1 MMPEKGL
8 TIVDKAALEVSVTKK
23 KKSLFIL
30 VIFFISVGTWLEV
43 LQACGVLVKG
53 TKGCLSQQSPT

>member
-1 MMPEKGL
+1 MPEKGL

-30 VIFFISVGTWLEV
+30 VIFLFLWAHGLRCCKHVG
-43 LQACGVLVKG
+43 
-53 TKGCLSQQSPT
+53 S

>member
-23 KKSLFIL
+23 KKSLHSCDFL
-30 VIFFISVGTWLEV
+30 FLWAHGLRCCKHVG
-43 LQACGVLVKG
+43 
-53 TKGCLSQQSPT
+53 S

>member
-30 VIFFISVGTWLEV
+30 VIFSVGTWLEV

-53 TKGCLSQQSPT
+53 TKGCLSQQSPA